1 MTWNTLS
8 QRHENHLLK
17 QEAWYTGTDKRY
29 TETWNTLSHRETWN
43 LLAQTRHMVLPHGQK
58 EKKIYRH
65 HIKETSYTP
74 TQTET

>member
-58 EKKIYRH
+58 EKKYTGSISRRH
-65 HIKETSYTP
+65 DIHRHI
-74 TQTET
+74 Q